1 MHVTP
6 NIVLHRY
13 LGRQAG
19 FDVLSDERFQPPK
32 WLVNAVTPVEEGGA
46 GDVQIEALNVWKY
59 VAQGLGSHFS
69 YGAATKY
76 WRNKCLKMGYTV
88 PEKYLEGG
96 GGEGA
101 SGPWRVKSGD
111 QIEEWVKATLRS
123 KKLLAE
129 VGNSVHDWQLEINSL
144 ERHIEEAQE
153 LVEKHLAGIST
164 GNRVPQRQKWLEK
177 ASSDLSKYQKDM
189 DEATKECANLLETAE
204 RYTKHQSPTLG
215 FEQNFQFIMILMN
228 KEFDKTTVVKSVR
241 DALERFEQGL
251 EIPDLANSALRAAS
265 LGDMLSGAWN
275 FFKNAWSAFTDWVS
289 DLTKTTRDLD
299 KLLTSAGA

>member
-1 MHVTP
+1 MQVTP
-6 NIVLHRY
+6 NLVLSRY
-13 LGRQAG
+13 LGKQARL
-19 FDVLSDERFQPPK
+19 DVLADERFQPPK

-46 GDVQIEALNVWKY
+46 GDMQVEALNVWKY

-101 SGPWRVKSGD
+101 SGPWKVKSGD

-123 KKLLAE
+123 KKLLVD
-129 VGNSVHDWQLEINSL
+129 VGHSVHDWQLEINSL
-144 ERHIEEAQE
+144 ERHIAETQE
-153 LVEKHLAGIST
+153 TVEKHLAGISA
-164 GNRVPQRQKWLEK
+164 GNRVNQRQKWLEK
-177 ASSDLSKYQKDM
+177 ATKDLDGYQK
-189 DEATKECANLLETAE
+189 ELTAATTECAKLLEVAQ
-204 RYTKHQSPTLG
+204 RYDEHQSPTLD
-215 FEQNFQFIMILMN
+215 FEQQFQFMMLLAQ
-228 KEFDKTTVVKSVR
+228 KEFDKKTVVAAVQK
-241 DALERFEQGL
+241 ALDRFEQGL
-251 EIPDLANSALRAAS
+251 DIEGLRTAG
-265 LGDMLSGAWN
+265 LGDMLSRAWE
-275 FFKNAWSAFTDWVS
+275 FIKNAWSAFTDWVS